1 MTSGT
6 YCFVDNSLNLEQ
18 EKNRMVQ
25 RQRTDP
31 GGSRGGIRMTSD
43 EPDAAVVQVK
53 GESHKNSF
61 TNVVVDAIDSRHV
74 VDEIRD
80 NSPADDR
87 QKDGLES
94 LIDLTKT
101 TKDNVNLPRSS
112 WFDVFDWHSVG
123 ESIENQQAAT
133 MVITDEVIAENVG
146 DVIVTNAQDL
156 NMKTDVQPKL
166 ISDELMSKSDMRS
179 LATAQPYHEDYADN
193 SIVTT
198 EELQSMHFTNIPS
211 KNEAQAVVDT
221 NEKRS
226 TTQTTKK
233 SDDLSLCALVM
244 DETILETEPKTQTKD
259 VKFISDDVE
268 TSNELC
274 MCFPGNNDAQRDD
287 RTSEKK
293 IQNNSDFL
301 SAIFACLDPSPKHI
315 KEDGELLL
323 DEIEKSLTSGMD
335 KEEGVEE
342 DKAIDEMAKE
352 IIVVEEIPSASS
364 PAKPLVNS
372 TKRAVVNSLT
382 PEASNMILNQET
394 DDKSVDDPLL
404 NKDLESLPSVK
415 EEVEDSVG
423 PIKAQDLG
431 ASPNTNSAALVERK
445 AMELKVPTNTRDE
458 ESLISSCTGFG
469 SKQTI
474 DPSFDARRS
483 LLIKELRAAIATFG
497 RYDVRCANI
506 SAALGDLMDEAKDY
520 DHAVKLHKDAGTI
533 YSCKLGDDHE
543 TTLNAKMR
551 LGTVLENSGR
561 IEEAITNYYQVTVMQ
576 RALHGDKDPTVA
588 EGLVNMAHALRKKGD
603 FQAAIKE
610 LKRALKIFRET
621 LGDAHEKVASTVD
634 EIASLYVT
642 IGDFNKSAAI
652 LEEVVKLK
660 AATMGLKS
668 KSVASTLG
676 NLATA
681 YECSEKFEEAM
692 KALKKSYKIY
702 TETGGYSSEEA
713 TSTLNRMAQLY
724 EAMKDPNRAAVAYL
738 GVLRGRKIQRGADHL
753 SVGETYFRLGHALRE
768 TKQYDKALKC
778 LKEALPIFVGQ
789 GVEMNDVK
797 MVAEI
802 MHEMAMINED
812 RGHYQ
817 DASRIYKQELSVLRK
832 IGQPEYPFAARTLKH
847 LGITEYKLNN
857 YSRSLKYLVEALT
870 IYQQHNEKGP
880 ECADVL
886 VHTGLVFYKVD
897 NKDRALDALKEAVHI
912 YSGQKL
918 KEDNVLFQEA
928 TKHISLMEQGG
939 Q

>member
-1 MTSGT
+1 MTSDSYSSFT
-6 YCFVDNSLNLEQ
+6 RNQ
-18 EKNRMVQ
+18 QMVQ

-31 GGSRGGIRMTSD
+31 GGSRGGNCMTSVK
-43 EPDAAVVQVK
+43 PDAAIYRVK
-53 GESHKNSF
+53 DDSQKVSI
-61 TNVVVDAIDSRHV
+61 TDIVVDAIDSRHV

-80 NSPADDR
+80 SSPVDDR

-101 TKDNVNLPRSS
+101 TKDHINLPRSS

-123 ESIENQQAAT
+123 EPIENQNATT
-133 MVITDEVIAENVG
+133 MVITDEVVNEQTGGEIATNVYNVENS
-146 DVIVTNAQDL
+146 DFH
-156 NMKTDVQPKL
+156 PKL

-179 LATAQPYHEDYADN
+179 LATTQPYQDDYADN

-198 EELQSMHFTNIPS
+198 DELRSMHFTNAPLENDQKAGTIEKS
-211 KNEAQAVVDT
+211 AV
-221 NEKRS
+221 
-226 TTQTTKK
+226 TQTTKNAED
-233 SDDLSLCALVM
+233 SSLCALVM
-244 DETILETEPKTQTKD
+244 DETILKTEPVAQPNVAGKID
-259 VKFISDDVE
+259 VVGN
-268 TSNELC
+268 SNSIC
-274 MCFPGNNDAQRDD
+274 MCFPGSGTTQPEDHNNDAKNK
-287 RTSEKK
+287 S
-293 IQNNSDFL
+293 NNDFF
-301 SAIFACLDPSPKHI
+301 SAIFACIDPSPKNI
-315 KEDGELLL
+315 KEDGDLLL
-323 DEIEKSLTSGMD
+323 NEIEKSLTSGMNKED
-335 KEEGVEE
+335 CEEGGTLI
-342 DKAIDEMAKE
+342 DKMAKE
-352 IIVVEEIPSASS
+352 IPVVVATEDPQSGTPDKPIVATS
-364 PAKPLVNS
+364 
-372 TKRAVVNSLT
+372 KRTVINSLT
-382 PEASNMILNQET
+382 PEASNMILHQET
-394 DDKSVDDPLL
+394 EDKSVDDPFF
-404 NKDLESLPSVK
+404 NRDLESLPSVK

-423 PIKAQDLG
+423 PIKAEDLG
-431 ASPNTNSAALVERK
+431 TKPNTNSAAVVERN
-445 AMELKVPTNTRDE
+445 AMALTMPTNTREE
-458 ESLISSCTGFG
+458 ESLISSGTGFG

-506 SAALGDLMDEAKDY
+506 SAALGDLMEEAKDF

-543 TTLNAKMR
+543 TTLSAKMR

-561 IEEAITNYYQVTVMQ
+561 IEEAITNYYQVTIMQ

-588 EGLVNMAHALRKKGD
+588 AGLVNMAHALRKKGD
-603 FQAAIKE
+603 YQAAIKE

-634 EIASLYVT
+634 EIASLYIT

-702 TETGGYSSEEA
+702 TETGGYSSEDA

-753 SVGETYFRLGHALRE
+753 SVGETYFCLGHSLRG

-817 DASRIYKQELSVLRK
+817 DASRIFKQELSVLRK

-870 IYQQHNEKGP
+870 IYQKQNEKGV

-886 VHTGLVFYKVD
+886 VHTGLVFYKVE

-912 YSGQKL
+912 YAGQKL
-918 KEDNVLFQEA
+918 KEDNPLLQEA
-928 TKHISLMEQGG
+928 TKLINLMEKGSQ
-939 Q
+939 

>member
-1 MTSGT
+1 MTSEYYSSFDSTLPFGLRT
-6 YCFVDNSLNLEQ
+6 NE
-18 EKNRMVQ
+18 MVQ

-31 GGSRGGIRMTSD
+31 GGSRGGIRIASG
-43 EPDAAVVQVK
+43 EPDATVIRVK
-53 GESHKNSF
+53 GDSQKLSVNDI
-61 TNVVVDAIDSRHV
+61 VVDAIDSRHV

-80 NSPADDR
+80 SSPVDDR

-101 TKDNVNLPRSS
+101 TKDHINLPRSS

-123 ESIENQQAAT
+123 ESTVNQQAKT
-133 MVITDEVIAENVG
+133 MVITDEVVNEQVNEI
-146 DVIVTNAQDL
+146 IVTNMNNEENDDL
-156 NMKTDVQPKL
+156 QPKL

-179 LATAQPYHEDYADN
+179 LSTMQPYHEDYADN
-193 SIVTT
+193 SIVTAD
-198 EELQSMHFTNIPS
+198 ELPRMHFTNVPS
-211 KNEAQAVVDT
+211 ENERRLGASENKAA
-221 NEKRS
+221 
-226 TTQTTKK
+226 TQTTKK
-233 SDDLSLCALVM
+233 AEDLSLCALVM
-244 DETILETEPKTQTKD
+244 DETILETEPTTTPKEDEANT
-259 VKFISDDVE
+259 DDIDNNN
-268 TSNELC
+268 SIC
-274 MCFPGNNDAQRDD
+274 MCFPGTGDMQPEDHNNN
-287 RTSEKK
+287 EKV
-293 IQNNSDFL
+293 QSNNDFL
-301 SAIFACLDPSPKHI
+301 SAIFACIDPSPKNV
-315 KEDGELLL
+315 KEDGDMLL

-335 KEEGVEE
+335 KENGEE
-342 DKAIDEMAKE
+342 NDKLIDEMAKE
-352 IIVVEEIPSASS
+352 IDAVEENPQSGS
-364 PAKPLVNS
+364 PGKPIVA
-372 TKRAVVNSLT
+372 TPKRSVMNSLT

-394 DDKSVDDPLL
+394 EDKSVDDPLF
-404 NKDLESLPSVK
+404 NRDLESLPSVK

-431 ASPNTNSAALVERK
+431 TNPNTNSAALVERN
-445 AMELKVPTNTRDE
+445 AMELKMPANTRDE
-458 ESLISSCTGFG
+458 ESLISSGTGFG

-543 TTLNAKMR
+543 TTLRAKMR

-603 FQAAIKE
+603 YQAAIKE

-681 YECSEKFEEAM
+681 YECSEKFDEAM

-702 TETGGYSSEEA
+702 TETGGYSSEDA

-753 SVGETYFRLGHALRE
+753 SVGETYFRLGHSLRE

-817 DASRIYKQELSVLRK
+817 DASRIFKQELSVLRK

-870 IYQQHNEKGP
+870 IYQKHNEKGL

-886 VHTGLVFYKVD
+886 VHTGLVFYKVE

-912 YSGQKL
+912 YTGQKL
-918 KEDNVLFQEA
+918 KDDNALFNEA
-928 TKHISLMEQGG
+928 TKYINLMEKGLQ
-939 Q
+939 